1 MNMLAPLETEGR
13 RRPSS
18 YSILTVATL
27 VVLATLYQAADLLV
41 PIAFAILLNF
51 LLSPIVRIFQKFHI
65 PAAFT
70 AATLVVGLL
79 ATVVLIFG
87 SLAEPAEYWLKEAP
101 RSIRDLKSYSF
112 SANER
117 LADIQEIAAEV
128 TELAQSDPPA
138 KAQSVVVR
146 GPGMFESIVGSLP
159 SLLTFVGIVVFL
171 TFFLLASG
179 DTLLRRITLC
189 GRSWPEC
196 RRIVTIARQVRS
208 ELSRYL
214 LTVTA
219 INFSLGL
226 ALSGA
231 MYLLN
236 VPNPF
241 LWGLMTALF
250 NFAPYLGAVASAS
263 ILAIVGLST
272 FDTLAEAAMVP
283 SALLV
288 LTVLEGQ
295 LVTPAIL
302 GRRMAL
308 SPVFIFL
315 SVIVWGW
322 LWGVAGALMAVPIVT
337 IIKVVCDNVPTLRPI
352 GRFVRN
358 EADGERGLT
367 ERVKPS
373 QRRVGRQQAF
383 DLR

>member
-1 MNMLAPLETEGR
+1 MNTLTPLATEKR

-18 YSILTVATL
+18 YAMLTVATL
-27 VVLATLYQAADLLV
+27 AVLATLYQAAELLV

-51 LLSPIVRIFQKFHI
+51 LLSPVVRAFQRLHV

-70 AATLVVGLL
+70 AATLVTGLL
-79 ATVVLIFG
+79 ALVVLIFG
-87 SLAEPAEYWLKEAP
+87 ALAEPAEQWLKEAP
-101 RSIRDLKSYSF
+101 RSIRDLKTYSF
-112 SANER
+112 PANQK

-128 TELAQSDPPA
+128 TELGQSDAPA

-146 GPGMFESIVGSLP
+146 GPGMFENIVGSLP
-159 SLLTFVGIVVFL
+159 SVLTFVGIVVFL

-179 DTLLRRITLC
+179 DALLRRITLC
-189 GRSWPEC
+189 GRSWQEC

-219 INFSLGL
+219 INLSLGL

-231 MYLLN
+231 MYLLD

-263 ILAIVGLST
+263 VLTIVGLTT

-288 LTVLEGQ
+288 LTILEGQ

-315 SVIVWGW
+315 SVIIWGW

-337 IIKVVCDNVPTLRPI
+337 IIKVICDNVPSLNPI

-358 EADGERGLT
+358 EADGDRL
-367 ERVKPS
+367 P
-373 QRRVGRQQAF
+373 A
-383 DLR
+383 LR